1 MDVKIN
7 DLTIKANQSYM
18 LVLSIATILFFWS
31 SQITTSYTDWES
43 ISIFLFGFVSLYL
56 LLYST
61 QYIYIK
67 NNTIQKTFLYGLIKQ
82 KPIALN
88 DLERIKF
95 NRDGRTGSFQYT
107 LYFKNELSMRCNSYD
122 SGANEFVNFVRYH
135 MPDVQIQEPNI

>member
-7 DLTIKANQSYM
+7 DLTIKASQTYM
-18 LVLSIATILFFWS
+18 IVMSIATFLFFRS
-31 SQITTSYTDWES
+31 SEITTNYTDFES
-43 ISIFLFGFVSLYL
+43 ITVFLFGFVSLYFVF
-56 LLYST
+56 YGT

-82 KPIALN
+82 KPVSLLN
-88 DLERIKF
+88 LEKLKLSR
-95 NRDGRTGSFQYT
+95 NSRTGSFQYT
-107 LYFKNELSMRCNSYD
+107 LFFKNELSMRCNSYD